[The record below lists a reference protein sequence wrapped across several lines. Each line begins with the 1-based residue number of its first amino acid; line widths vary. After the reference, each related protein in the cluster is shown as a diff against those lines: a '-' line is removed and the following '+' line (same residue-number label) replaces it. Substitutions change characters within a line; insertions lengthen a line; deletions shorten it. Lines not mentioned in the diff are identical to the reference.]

1 MKKETCLF
9 KNFFLVAHSRNN
21 SNKKKKTQI
30 ERQEG
35 KKKTHMMWNG
45 RM

>member
-1 MKKETCLF
+1 LLTAEIIQT
-9 KNFFLVAHSRNN
+9 
-21 SNKKKKTQI
+21 KKKKTQI

>member
-1 MKKETCLF
+1 LSVQEFVFWLLT
-9 KNFFLVAHSRNN
+9 AQIIQA
-21 SNKKKKTQI
+21 KKKKTQL

-35 KKKTHMMWNG
+35 KKKTNMMWNG